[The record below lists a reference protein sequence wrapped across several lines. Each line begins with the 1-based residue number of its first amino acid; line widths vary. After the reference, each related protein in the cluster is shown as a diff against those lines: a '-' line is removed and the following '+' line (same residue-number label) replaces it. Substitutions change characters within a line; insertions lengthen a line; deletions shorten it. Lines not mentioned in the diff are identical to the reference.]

1 MRHLALASMLVVL
14 TASQAWAGVE
24 TTPIPEPASMALLA
38 LGLGGVAAARF
49 RRRK

>member
-14 TASQAWAGVE
+14 TASHAWAGGIA
-24 TTPIPEPASMALLA
+24 PIPEPASMALLA